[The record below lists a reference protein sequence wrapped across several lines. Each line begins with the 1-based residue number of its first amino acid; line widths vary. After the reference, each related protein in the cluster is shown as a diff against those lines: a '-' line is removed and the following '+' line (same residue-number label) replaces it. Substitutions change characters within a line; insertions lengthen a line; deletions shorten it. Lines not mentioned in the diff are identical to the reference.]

1 MLLIEELLLNAIT
14 NLEIRFIKTQE
25 VWLTTVMKEK
35 DSFYYLYRQ
44 ILKEFFIQN
53 TVYPP
58 GLPWKLPLKVG
69 VHDLRKRN

>member
-1 MLLIEELLLNAIT
+1 M
-14 NLEIRFIKTQE
+14 
-25 VWLTTVMKEK
+25 TTVMKEK